1 MIVLDG
7 DGFRLRPAGEDDV
20 AALAALAARPEIAD
34 SLASTSPWA
43 EDDVRAALATGR
55 VDAEAEGRYVLEV
68 EEGGSWNAAGALAF
82 SRTNRRSRIAYLFG
96 VMVDPT
102 FRGRGLGERAA
113 RTLAVHLIR
122 NLGFHRV
129 QLEVY
134 GFNEQAQRLFERAGF
149 TREGT
154 RRRAY
159 WRHGE
164 WTDGVLYGL
173 LEEDLPAGRD

>member
-1 MIVLDG
+1 VIVLDG
-7 DGFRLRPAGEDDV
+7 DGFRLRPVADEDV
-20 AALAALAARPEIAD
+20 AGLAALAARPEIAD

-43 EDDVRAALATGR
+43 EDDVRAAVASGR
-55 VDAEAEGRYVLEV
+55 DDAQAEGRYVLEV
-68 EEGGSWNAAGALAF
+68 EEDGSWKAAGGLAF

-96 VMVDPT
+96 LMVDPA
-102 FRGRGLGERAA
+102 FRGRALGESALRL
-113 RTLAVHLIR
+113 LALHLIGD
-122 NLGFHRV
+122 LGFHRV

-134 GFNEQAQRLFERAGF
+134 GFNELAQRVVERAGF